1 VGTVNIGQRF
11 VLQMA
16 PTCLFTPG
24 QAVSVTVNGVT
35 IPGKVANAGG
45 VVLVGITVVS
55 ASQLSVDDPTI
66 TPAVCGTNNV
76 TAVGPSAAAQGGTA
90 AQAATFTLLC
100 PTTPIVTTSAIPILG
115 QLSRTGADTLRL
127 VAIAFALLLSGAAV
141 VVSARRRRGAASR

>member
-1 VGTVNIGQRF
+1 MNIGQRF

-24 QAVSVTVNGVT
+24 QPVSVTVNGVT
-35 IPGKVANAGG
+35 IPGKVATANG

-76 TAVGPSAAAQGGTA
+76 TAVGPSAAAQGGTS

-100 PTTPIVTTSAIPILG
+100 PTTPVVTTSGTPILG
-115 QLSRTGADTLRL
+115 QLSRTGAETLRL
-127 VAIAFALLLSGAAV
+127 VAVALALLLAGAAAV
-141 VVSARRRRGAASR
+141 VAARRRRGSASN